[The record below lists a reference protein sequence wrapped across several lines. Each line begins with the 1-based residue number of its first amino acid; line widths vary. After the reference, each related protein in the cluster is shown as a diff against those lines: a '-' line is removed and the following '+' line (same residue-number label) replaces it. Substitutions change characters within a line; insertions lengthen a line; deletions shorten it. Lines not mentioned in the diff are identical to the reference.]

1 MTHASRRP
9 NLPVLLIVALVLFG
23 LFLLLKASFTLISL
37 VFTLFVLAGVVL
49 LLRHTLRKRRA

>member
-23 LFLLLKASFTLISL
+23 LFLLLKAS
-37 VFTLFVLAGVVL
+37 
-49 LLRHTLRKRRA
+49 